1 MFEHQISGLE
11 FLYENFRKNHGC
23 ILADDMGLGKTVQ
36 IGTYLSSLIFEGLI
50 RRAIV
55 VVPATLIEYW
65 MSEIQKMASSWQES
79 SNTED
84 IWTIEFEGRHGQVG
98 H

>member
-1 MFEHQISGLE
+1 M
-11 FLYENFRKNHGC
+11 NFKNKDGC

-65 MSEIQKMASSWQES
+65 TSEIRKWLPAGKNLQVLKIYGQLNSR
-79 SNTED
+79 ED
-84 IWTIEFEGRHGQVG
+84 MVK
-98 H
+98 